1 MHTMGHLLP
10 IVIIL
15 ILFTICASVIVWY
28 GTVQIDQEV
37 QNIERGKNDK
47 LRLLTDMLD
56 SNLKNTV
63 SLIEVTRNLPVVK
76 DVSYSGLISETTRG
90 IPGDQDLPKRTLADD
105 ILSKYAY
112 FEFITFNM
120 PNGDFYMMEPYS
132 SQLNLPYLNFAQRD
146 WYKGV
151 MKTNDTYVSEVYV
164 SGTLGHNVVAIRTP
178 VFGNDG
184 SMVGI
189 WGGSLSLANLG
200 SNLKKLEL
208 GKNEQV
214 YFIDQ
219 NWNVIADSSESKVQS
234 ELVHYPY
241 SEFIEGVSD
250 GEYKTTVE
258 TINGTET
265 HFIYGSID
273 VPHNKWLVVIQQPSS
288 DAFHTAGVIRSQ
300 VYLDIVLLLIVMS
313 ASYIIYMMT
322 HSRKILTAKIAAAYN
337 EALTQRDKLI
347 EIDKIKEEFSA
358 MITHELK
365 TPLVPIIGYCKML
378 KSRMMG
384 EVNDEQMDSV
394 LTIEKNAKRLETL
407 ITDIMDARKLDMD
420 KMKFTLEDLHV
431 ADFFANLDSS
441 YRQVLAERGKEFTV
455 DVPATDLVMRTDKT
469 RIRQVFDNLISNAIK
484 FTSDENGKITVGC
497 KKENERIVFYVR
509 DNGIGIPPDLQKNLF
524 QKFYQVDTSARR
536 KAGGTGL
543 GLAISKGIV
552 EKLGGKIWVESDGKS
567 GSVFYIEFNI

>member
-1 MHTMGHLLP
+1 M
-10 IVIIL
+10 I
-15 ILFTICASVIVWY
+15 
-28 GTVQIDQEV
+28 
-37 QNIERGKNDK
+37 
-47 LRLLTDMLD
+47 
-56 SNLKNTV
+56 
-63 SLIEVTRNLPVVK
+63 
-76 DVSYSGLISETTRG
+76 
-90 IPGDQDLPKRTLADD
+90 
-105 ILSKYAY
+105 
-112 FEFITFNM
+112 
-120 PNGDFYMMEPYS
+120 
-132 SQLNLPYLNFAQRD
+132 
-146 WYKGV
+146 
-151 MKTNDTYVSEVYV
+151 
-164 SGTLGHNVVAIRTP
+164 
-178 VFGNDG
+178 
-184 SMVGI
+184 GI
-189 WGGSLSLANLG
+189 WGGSLSLSNLG